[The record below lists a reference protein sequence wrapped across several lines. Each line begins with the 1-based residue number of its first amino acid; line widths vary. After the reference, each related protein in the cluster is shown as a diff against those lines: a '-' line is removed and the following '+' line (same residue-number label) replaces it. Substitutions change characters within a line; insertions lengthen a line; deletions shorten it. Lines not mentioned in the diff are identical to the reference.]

1 MKYINDK
8 SALML
13 IALTLGGCGSDSSE
27 QPIDTTDIIDI
38 VETPVNNAPTVTSTA
53 LVTSTVAL
61 AYSYSFTA
69 NDSDD
74 DAITLSATTLADW
87 LTFDANTGTLTGTP
101 EENDIG
107 SHEVALLVSD
117 GSDETTQNFTITVV
131 AAADEGNNDPINS
144 APTITSTALLTSTVA
159 QAYSYTLTATDSDD
173 DEITLSA
180 TTSSDWL
187 TFNVSTGLLTGT
199 PQDSDIGAHEV
210 TLVVND
216 GSDETT
222 QSFTITVQAADDVV
236 VLPVIE
242 QFRIIS
248 SSQASDVNLEESEI
262 NEWSTGTEI
271 ASDITFDNLTSWQL
285 TSGANSPESGNWGT
299 ALAFAGGIDGDF
311 SSYTRLKVKMATT
324 TGYESYAI
332 AITANG
338 VNSEITLPV
347 DSSITSWQDIS
358 LDLADFAL
366 NLGSIE
372 QIAIFGLG
380 GTANSSK
387 IYIAELTL
395 HADKAITI
403 DAELENDFVFFS
415 SDESI
420 ISDLVIDDDDQSAE
434 GNIIFGEWSTGTII
448 ADTTYE
454 GLTAVELSAAGGWGA
469 VLALQ
474 GDISDGT
481 NIDNYDVD
489 LAEYTNIKFKI
500 ASSGSFER
508 YALSIVSN
516 INGSEASQ
524 EVGFGLAEQA
534 QWNEIDI
541 NLEQYG
547 VNLSNVSQ
555 IAVFGVYSEGV
566 SAGQKVYLSDFTLYD
581 QGTHAASL
589 TKPSSDDKFV
599 ILTSSDEQ
607 ADLRVDDNNFV
618 NEGNITFSDWS
629 TGSTL
634 AGDVTYNGLN
644 SFEATKGSGWGA
656 VIALMGDIYGGVQSY
671 EIDVAKYSTVNFKV
685 AAIGGFSEYTIAFV
699 VDGAEHK
706 MPLTVSANWTDVS
719 IQIADIPL
727 NLTKLTQIAIFGV
740 EGNPGDKLYVTDL
753 NISK

>member
-27 QPIDTTDIIDI
+27 EPIDTTDIVDI
-38 VETPVNNAPTVTSTA
+38 IETPVNNAPTVTSTA

-61 AYSYSFTA
+61 AYSYSITA

-74 DAITLSATTLADW
+74 DTITLSASTLADW
-87 LTFDANTGTLTGTP
+87 LTFDVDTGALTGTP
-101 EENDIG
+101 EESDIG
-107 SHEVALLVSD
+107 SHDVTLLVSD
-117 GSDETTQNFTITVV
+117 GSDEVTQNFTITVV
-131 AAADEGNNDPINS
+131 AADIEPVNS
-144 APTITSTALLTSTVA
+144 APTIKSAALLTSTVA
-159 QAYSYTLTATDSDD
+159 LTYSYTLTATDSDD

-180 TTSSDWL
+180 TTSPDWL
-187 TFNVSTGLLTGT
+187 TFDVSTGLLTGT
-199 PQDSDIGAHEV
+199 PQDSDIGAHEIAL
-210 TLVVND
+210 LVSD
-216 GSDETT
+216 GTDEVS
-222 QSFTITVQAADDVV
+222 QNFTITVQAAADEV

-242 QFRIIS
+242 QFRIVS
-248 SSQASDVNLEESEI
+248 SSQTSDVNLEQTEI

-271 ASDITFDNLTSWQL
+271 VSDITFDNLTSWQL
-285 TSGANSPESGNWGT
+285 TSGANSAEAGNWGT

-311 SSYTRLKVKMATT
+311 SPYTTLKVKMATT
-324 TGYESYAI
+324 AGYESYAI
-332 AITANG
+332 AVTANG

-347 DSSITSWQDIS
+347 DSSITTWQDIN

-366 NLGSIE
+366 NLSSIE
-372 QIAIFGLG
+372 QIAVFGVG
-380 GTANSSK
+380 GTANTSK

-395 HADKAITI
+395 HADKAITV

-415 SDESI
+415 SDENI
-420 ISDLVIDDDDQSAE
+420 ISDLIIDDNDQSAE

-448 ADTTYE
+448 SDTTYE

-489 LAEYTNIKFKI
+489 LNQYTNIKFKV

-524 EVGFGLAEQA
+524 EVGFALTEQA

-566 SAGQKVYLSDFTLYD
+566 SAGQKVYLSDFVMYD
-581 QGTHAASL
+581 QGIHAASL

-629 TGSTL
+629 TDSTL
-634 AGDVTYNGLN
+634 AGDVIYDGLN

-685 AAIGGFSEYTIAFV
+685 AATGGFSEYTIAFV

-740 EGNPGDKLYVTDL
+740 EGNTGDKLYVTDL
-753 NISK
+753 NIAK